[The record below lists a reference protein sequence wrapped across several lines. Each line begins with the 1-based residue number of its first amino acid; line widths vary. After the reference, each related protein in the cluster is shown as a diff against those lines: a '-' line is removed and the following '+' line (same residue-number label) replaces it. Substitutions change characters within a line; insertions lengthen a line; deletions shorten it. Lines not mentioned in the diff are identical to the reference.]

1 MKNNLFLIR
10 QCANKDCNFRFP
22 SPNDSGIGINCPK
35 CKTQTVIIHQIYLN
49 TESNTEDINNKPAIN
64 CDVLLDNIRS
74 TFNVGAIFRSADGVG
89 FNKIHLCGITPSPE
103 NNKVHKT
110 ALGSENTIT
119 YFKHANGYELVKDF
133 KNKGY
138 RIWAIEKTNQA
149 QSIFDYELK
158 INDVPTLLIVGNE
171 IIGIDPDI
179 LELCDAHL
187 YIPMVGIKNSLNVAI
202 AFGIAAYSLTR
213 NIFVNSNLLEIR
225 GIYDF

>member
-35 CKTQTVIIHQIYLN
+35 CKTETGIIHHIHLSK
-49 TESNTEDINNKPAIN
+49 ESNTEDFNNKPTIN
-64 CDVLLDNIRS
+64 CEVLLDNIRS

-89 FNKIHLCGITPSPE
+89 FKKIHLCGITPSPE
-103 NNKVHKT
+103 NIKVHKT
-110 ALGSENTIT
+110 ALGSENTIS
-119 YFKHANGYELVKDF
+119 YFKHLNGYELVKDL
-133 KNKGY
+133 KKVGY

-179 LELCDAHL
+179 LELSDAHL
-187 YIPMVGIKNSLNVAI
+187 NIPMVGIKNSLNVAI

-213 NIFVNSNLLEIR
+213 NIFVNSLITK
-225 GIYDF
+225 I